1 MNRTLA
7 ALVMLAYFVLAVATL
22 LWWAPHFFIA
32 NVDTPLQW
40 SYRYWAASGI
50 PFVLLLSVSAAR
62 QSLAGRFLLILL
74 WQVLACALLLWC
86 TIYSF
91 DFTPQSHPF
100 AVCHI
105 WLTGAFVL
113 WNLWG
118 YRKQVQ
124 QIERYRGALA

>member
-1 MNRTLA
+1 MTRFMGASAPLWNR
-7 ALVMLAYFVLAVATL
+7 
-22 LWWAPHFFIA
+22 
-32 NVDTPLQW
+32 
-40 SYRYWAASGI
+40 
-50 PFVLLLSVSAAR
+50 
-62 QSLAGRFLLILL
+62 
-74 WQVLACALLLWC
+74 ALLLWC